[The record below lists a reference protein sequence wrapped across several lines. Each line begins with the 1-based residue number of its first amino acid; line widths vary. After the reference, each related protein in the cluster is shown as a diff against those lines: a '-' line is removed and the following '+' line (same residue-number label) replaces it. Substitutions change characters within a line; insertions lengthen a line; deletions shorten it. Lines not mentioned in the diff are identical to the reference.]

1 MRSVEEI
8 LLQKAA
14 ADEQNRQ
21 VIGNALTGGGAIS
34 GAALGMLAGRGLK
47 GRMAGGL
54 VGTILGGG
62 MGLAAKH
69 AGINSSPA
77 AGLLAKLQVD
87 GALSSGDEL
96 RLKAL
101 LTDHYNSQLGGL

>member
-21 VIGNALTGGGAIS
+21 ALGGLMTGGGAIS
-34 GAALGMLAGRGLK
+34 GAALGMLSGRGLK

-54 VGTILGGG
+54 FGTILGGG
-62 MGLAAKH
+62 LGLAAKE
-69 AGINSSPA
+69 AALNTSPA

-101 LTDHYNSQLGGL
+101 LTDHYNNQLGGL

>member
-21 VIGNALTGGGAIS
+21 ALGGLATGGGAIS
-34 GAALGMLAGRGLK
+34 GAALGMLAGRGVG

-62 MGLAAKH
+62 LGLAAKE
-69 AGINSSPA
+69 AGMGVSPA
-77 AGLLAKLQVD
+77 AELLAKLQVD

-101 LTDHYNSQLGGL
+101 LTGHYNNQLGGL